1 MGQLQQK
8 TVRQIKKGILM
19 KQRLLTLTLLA
30 LALAPVVGRAS
41 EVANRPNILL
51 IAVDDM
57 GYSDVGSFGS
67 EIKTPNVDLL
77 AKKRQ
82 VLL

>member
-1 MGQLQQK
+1 
-8 TVRQIKKGILM
+8 M
-19 KQRLLTLTLLA
+19 KQRLLTLTLLVLA
-30 LALAPVVGRAS
+30 LALTLTPVVGRAS
-41 EVANRPNILL
+41 EAANRPKILL